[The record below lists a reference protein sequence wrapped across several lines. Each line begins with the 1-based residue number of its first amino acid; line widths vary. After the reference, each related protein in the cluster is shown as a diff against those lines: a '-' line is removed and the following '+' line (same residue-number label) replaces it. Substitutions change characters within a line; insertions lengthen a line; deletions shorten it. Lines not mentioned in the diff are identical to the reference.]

1 MKKIKFLAV
10 AAMLAISTGAFAQS
24 NSVYFQWSPSEFKMD
39 HSKFNFTGLSLGY
52 NRTFGIT
59 ESVPLSVEVGG
70 ALQYSFGKEDGTK
83 MNMFSIKIPVNL
95 TYDWD
100 VTERFTIAPFA
111 GLMGRFNIWGQWKY
125 GGESTNMFSD
135 DGGCKRFQLGWQAG
149 ANFKLDKKYYVGCSY
164 GTDFTNFWKGHHGG
178 AKVHAI
184 NVTAGMYF

>member
-24 NSVYFQWSPSEFKMD
+24 NSAYFQWSPSEVTYH

-52 NRTFGIT
+52 NRTIGIT

-70 ALQYSFGKEDGTK
+70 ALQYSFGKEDGVK
-83 MNMFSIKIPVNL
+83 MNMFSIKVPVNL

-100 VTERFTIAPFA
+100 VTDKITIAPFA
-111 GLMGRFNIWGQWKY
+111 GFMARFNIWGEWKY

-149 ANFKLDKKYYVGCSY
+149 ANFKLNKKYYVGCSY
-164 GTDFTNFWKGHHGG
+164 GTDLTNFIDIEHHS
-178 AKVHAI
+178 AKIHAL